1 MDSAILI
8 TGLLVFLARVIDVT
22 LGTLRTLSI
31 VNGMLKTA
39 FVLGFLEISLWLMVI
54 SRVMA
59 DIYAYPILGLFYS
72 LGFATGSSVG
82 ILIEK
87 RIAFGHVVLRVIIPF
102 SEKGLAQKIRD
113 SGHALTTF
121 DGEGMKGP
129 ITELCIAC
137 QKDEIGKILAIIKTS
152 VPEPFYITEQ
162 AAGVSRL
169 FRPSLQQPTGWRSVL
184 KKR

>member
-1 MDSAILI
+1 MSILL

-31 VNGMLKTA
+31 VNGMMKTA
-39 FVLGFLEISLWLMVI
+39 FVLGFIEISLWLVVI
-54 SRVMA
+54 SKVMA
-59 DIYAYPILGLFYS
+59 DIYESPVLGVFYS
-72 LGFATGSSVG
+72 LGFATGSAVG
-82 ILIEK
+82 IMIEK

-102 SEKGLAQKIRD
+102 SEKEVAQTVRD

-137 QKDEIGKILAIIKTS
+137 QKDEIGKILAIIKTE

-162 AAGVSRL
+162 AASMSRL
-169 FRPSLQQPTGWRSVL
+169 YRPTLQDPTGWRAIL